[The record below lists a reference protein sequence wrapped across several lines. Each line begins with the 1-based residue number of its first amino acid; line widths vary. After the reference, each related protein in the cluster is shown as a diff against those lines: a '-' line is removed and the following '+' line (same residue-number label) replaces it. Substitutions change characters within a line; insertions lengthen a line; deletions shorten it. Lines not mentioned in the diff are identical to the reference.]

1 VTTGDENLL
10 GEIARG
16 NWIILCFLVLASLF
30 WKSAAISAG
39 VLCGGLLAI
48 TAYLWL
54 YRSLRRILAEPSHLS
69 ARRFQVNY
77 FFRLGFLAAVLFA
90 LITQVKV
97 NPIALAV
104 GLSTVVINILWTT
117 LKRVFSTRRQ

>member
-10 GEIARG
+10 GDIARG
-16 NWIILCFLVLASLF
+16 NWIILCCLVLASLF
-30 WKSAAISAG
+30 WRSAAIFAG

-48 TAYLWL
+48 IAYLWL

-69 ARRFQVNY
+69 ARRFQINY

-90 LITQVKV
+90 LITLVKV

-104 GLSTVVINILWTT
+104 GLSTVVINIFLTT
-117 LKRVFSTRRQ
+117 LKRAFSTRRQ

>member
-1 VTTGDENLL
+1 MTVEDENLL
-10 GEIARG
+10 GQIARG
-16 NWIILCFLVLASLF
+16 NWIVLSCLVLASLL
-30 WKSAAISAG
+30 WKSISISAG

-69 ARRFQVNY
+69 ARRFQVSY

-104 GLSTVVINILWTT
+104 GLSTVVINIIWTT
-117 LKRVFSTRRQ
+117 LKRSFSTRRQ